1 MMRPRAIERKA
12 SPVCKPGRAPRSD
25 RCHSVPVQRTGV
37 RRVLDR
43 ITAGED
49 TEVGSAISALKNVAP
64 AVDIGAVQ
72 TNDIGSQEWNIGVD
86 DLSTACAGVDVELA
100 VMMFTGG

>member
-1 MMRPRAIERKA
+1 M
-12 SPVCKPGRAPRSD
+12 
-25 RCHSVPVQRTGV
+25 QRTGV

-49 TEVGSAISALKNVAP
+49 TEVGSAISTLKNVAP

-72 TNDIGSQEWNIGVD
+72 TNDIGTQEWNIGVD